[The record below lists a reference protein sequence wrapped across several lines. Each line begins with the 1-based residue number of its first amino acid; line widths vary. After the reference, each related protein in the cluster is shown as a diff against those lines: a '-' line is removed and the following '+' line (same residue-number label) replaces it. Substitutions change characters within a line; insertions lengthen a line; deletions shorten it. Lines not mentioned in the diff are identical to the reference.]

1 MCIST
6 VLIRSTVSSR
16 SKTNTDAEHLTNS
29 IRDKKYSKK
38 NNQKKIIKK
47 NTQKY
52 SKKKIKEGDNNLL
65 LGIPF
70 TAVNSVGFL
79 SPTLPSSQCLYRRQ
93 NCSHCLEVGSDQGH
107 TPFQQW
113 TSQRRQ
119 GIAGITPLRML
130 GFALLDSVL
139 KLRVD
144 RR

>member
-1 MCIST
+1 MLST
-6 VLIRSTVSSR
+6 SR
-16 SKTNTDAEHLTNS
+16 TQYAIKNTQ
-29 IRDKKYSKK
+29 KKNNQK
-38 NNQKKIIKK
+38 NNQKKIKKIIKK
-47 NTQKY
+47 KNSKNIQ
-52 SKKKIKEGDNNLL
+52 KKKIKEGDNNLL
-65 LGIPF
+65 LGTPF